1 MSNEDGD
8 GADGKR
14 IESSQ
19 LARLGWVLH
28 QRPEQPSAKAK
39 AAH

>member
-8 GADGKR
+8 GAHWKR

-19 LARLGWVLH
+19 LARPGGYCIS
-28 QRPEQPSAKAK
+28 RPEQPSAKAK